1 MSTRC
6 QIEFKT
12 VYKVKQ
18 KNGKMKE
25 QEESILLYRHLDGY
39 PEGVVPDL
47 KEFLKWNGGRNSDL
61 EFMTANFI
69 YWSKRHFEENYYH
82 EKYGGGLDDKGK
94 PKKWSD
100 PQDFNSML
108 LLGFGIC
115 EKDCFHGDIEYFYE
129 VIVRLDSGVID
140 REEKGGG
147 IIIKVYKTD
156 YEKEYKRENFELI
169 ATEKFGG
176 GEK

>member
-12 VYKVKQ
+12 IYDYKL
-18 KNGKMKE
+18 KNGKIKRK
-25 QEESILLYRHLDGY
+25 EESILLYRHSDGY

-47 KEFLKWNGGRNSDL
+47 KKFLIWNGGRNSDL
-61 EFMTANFI
+61 EFMAANFI

-82 EKYGGGLDDKGK
+82 KKYGGGIDDKGK

-100 PQDFNSML
+100 PQDFNSTL

-115 EKDCFHGDIEYFYE
+115 EKDCIHGDIEYFYE
-129 VIVRLDSGVID
+129 VIVPLGDGIINRVEDGKS
-140 REEKGGG
+140 

-156 YEKEYKRENFELI
+156 YKKEYKRENFKLVDTIEWD
-169 ATEKFGG
+169 
-176 GEK
+176 GEV